1 MKIKLVGAA
10 AGGLV
15 LLGAAPPPQTAPAPA
30 APVSKSGYPPC
41 SRTDTDR
48 CIQLYERGVGSEA
61 NLARNAKAGPGV
73 TATAQAAPARAAA
86 PVRLASRSTHK
97 PRRTVRRAGERG

>member
-1 MKIKLVGAA
+1 MKIKLVIAA

-15 LLGAAPPPQTAPAPA
+15 LLGAAPPHAGHPPV

-41 SRTDTDR
+41 TRTVTDN
-48 CIQLYERGVGSEA
+48 CIQLYERGVGTEA
-61 NLARNAKAGPGV
+61 NLARNARGGPGV
-73 TATAQAAPARAAA
+73 THTAQAAPARAAA

-97 PRRTVRRAGERG
+97 PRRVVRRAGERG